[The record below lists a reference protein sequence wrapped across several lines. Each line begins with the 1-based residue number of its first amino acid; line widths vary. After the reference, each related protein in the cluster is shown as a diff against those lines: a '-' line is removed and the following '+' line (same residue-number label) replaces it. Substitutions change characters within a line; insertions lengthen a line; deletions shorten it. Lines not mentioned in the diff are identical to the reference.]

1 MGREAARISRKDR
14 SNLIAYYHDD
24 DDAVLSLRQHDFL
37 LLLLLLLRLF
47 LPVVVRLYRDGCTVS
62 SQFVTMTSY
71 SRRLSMQ
78 PFNAVIIS
86 LRLDVRTC
94 TLLLRRMLKHDL
106 PLEILLSTHLKA
118 IWRLLLQ
125 SALDA
130 ADADADAAF
139 ARGSIHQCWMHTL
152 HALGHINIA
161 TMLKCMFKYS
171 SSCCCCCCC
180 RCFCEIISD
189 L

>member
-1 MGREAARISRKDR
+1 MMMMLCSR
-14 SNLIAYYHDD
+14 SGNTIFFFFFFFF
-24 DDAVLSLRQHDFL
+24 VF
-37 LLLLLLLRLF
+37 F

-125 SALDA
+125 SALNA
-130 ADADADAAF
+130 ADADAAF

-171 SSCCCCCCC
+171 SNCCCCCC